1 MMPQSTFL
9 NWEPFSK
16 RIVLPTIL
24 TIILFISAIFF
35 IIIPAIEKN
44 SMDHK
49 REMIRE
55 LTNSAWN
62 ILAKLHDDEQKG
74 LLTREQA
81 QRQAIEQI
89 TNLHYGQA
97 VKDYFWINDMHPRM
111 VIHPYR
117 TDLNGKD
124 LSHYTDPDGTRVFVE
139 FVSIVKQHG
148 SGFVNYKWQS
158 YDNKNLILPKLS
170 YVKGFEPWGWIIG
183 TGIYL
188 EDIRSEIAVMTG
200 KVIKIS
206 LGIFL
211 LISLLFTSIIRQSYK
226 TQMQQRKA
234 EEDLKKTQ
242 TSLALAEKMASL
254 GKLSAMVAHEI
265 NNPLSGILSYAKL
278 SSKYLQQEEIDSK
291 TIETLRENLTLIAGE
306 AKRCGD
312 IVKNLLLF
320 AKRSLGEI
328 KEVHL
333 NEIIEVSI
341 KVVDH
346 SARIKD
352 MDLVMD
358 LDSGNDVIQCDAGA
372 IQQIFIALIINAI
385 ESSPPGEKIIVRTD
399 YRNKDFIII
408 KLIDYGDGISED
420 VLPHIFEPFFS
431 TKTSNKSLGLGLA
444 TVYGIVKRHAGTIN
458 VESRV
463 GKGTEFTI
471 TLPRLQELS
480 PLEDKKGAV

>member
-1 MMPQSTFL
+1 MSPQSTL
-9 NWEPFSK
+9 LQWKPFSK
-16 RIVLPTIL
+16 RIVLPTVL
-24 TIILFISAIFF
+24 TIVLFISAIFF
-35 IIIPAIEKN
+35 MIIPAIEKN

-62 ILAKLHDDEQKG
+62 ILAKLHNDEQKG

-89 TNLHYGQA
+89 RSLHYGQE
-97 VKDYFWINDMHPRM
+97 VKDYFWINDMHHRM

-117 TDLNGKD
+117 IDLNGKD
-124 LSHYTDPDGTRVFVE
+124 LSDYTDPDGKRVFVE
-139 FVSIVKQHG
+139 MVNTVKRDG
-148 SGFVNYKWQS
+148 SGFVHYKWQS
-158 YDNKNLILPKLS
+158 YDNKNLVLPKIS
-170 YVKGFEPWGWIIG
+170 YVKGFSPWGWIIG

-188 EDIRSEIAVMTG
+188 EDIRMEIAEMSSQ
-200 KVIKIS
+200 VIRIS
-206 LGIFL
+206 LGIFFF
-211 LISLLFTSIIRQSYK
+211 ISLLFTSIIRQSYK
-226 TQMQQRKA
+226 TQKQQRLA
-234 EEDLKKTQ
+234 EAELKKTQ
-242 TSLALAEKMASL
+242 SSLALAEKMASL

-278 SSKYLQQEEIDSK
+278 SSKYLGKEERGPD
-291 TIETLRENLTLIAGE
+291 TIAAVRENLSFIATE

-328 KEVHL
+328 KEMHL
-333 NEIIEVSI
+333 NEIIDVSI

-346 SARIKD
+346 SAR
-352 MDLVMD
+352 MHDLELVSELDGGDD
-358 LDSGNDVIQCDAGA
+358 LIQCDAGA
-372 IQQIFIALIINAI
+372 MQQIFVALIINAI
-385 ESSPPGEKIIVRTD
+385 EASPRGKKIIVRTD
-399 YRNKDFIII
+399 YGNRELVKI
-408 KLIDYGDGISED
+408 KLTDYGHGIPEE

-431 TKTSNKSLGLGLA
+431 TKTSNKSLGLGLS

-458 VESRV
+458 VESSV

-471 TLPRLQELS
+471 ILPRVQELS
-480 PLEDKKGAV
+480 PIDKKQGAA

>member
-1 MMPQSTFL
+1 MTPQSTFL
-9 NWEPFSK
+9 QWKLFSK
-16 RIVLPTIL
+16 RIILPTIL

-35 IIIPAIEKN
+35 MIIPAIEKN
-44 SMDHK
+44 GMDHK

-89 TNLHYGQA
+89 RNLHYGQE
-97 VKDYFWINDMHPRM
+97 VKDYFWINDMQPRM

-124 LSHYTDPDGTRVFVE
+124 LSNYTDPDGKRVFVE
-139 FVSIVKQHG
+139 FVNTVKQHG
-148 SGFVNYKWQS
+148 SGFVYYKWQS
-158 YDNKNLILPKLS
+158 YDNKNLVLPKIS
-170 YVKGFEPWGWIIG
+170 YVKGFTPWGWIIG

-188 EDIRSEIAVMTG
+188 EDIRAEIALMTNN
-200 KVIKIS
+200 VIKIS
-206 LGIFL
+206 LSIL
-211 LISLLFTSIIRQSYK
+211 VLISLLFISIIRQSYK
-226 TQMQQRKA
+226 TQKQQQIA
-234 EEDLKKTQ
+234 EEELKKTQ
-242 TSLALAEKMASL
+242 SSLALSEKMASL

-278 SSKYLQQEEIDSK
+278 STKYLGQETIDASTHESIK
-291 TIETLRENLTLIAGE
+291 ENLVLIASE

-328 KEVHL
+328 KAIHM
-333 NEIIEVSI
+333 NEIIDVSI
-341 KVVDH
+341 KVIDH
-346 SARIKD
+346 SARMKD
-352 MDLVMD
+352 LELFMELDAGDDL
-358 LDSGNDVIQCDAGA
+358 IQCDAGA
-372 IQQIFIALIINAI
+372 IQQIFVALIVNAI
-385 ESSPPGEKIIVRTD
+385 ESSPRGKKIIVRTD
-399 YRNKDFIII
+399 YRNRDLIKI
-408 KLIDYGDGISED
+408 KLIDYGEGISED
-420 VLPHIFEPFFS
+420 VLPHIFDPFFS
-431 TKTSNKSLGLGLA
+431 TKTSNKSLGLGLS
-444 TVYGIVKRHAGTIN
+444 TVYGIVQRHAGTIT

-471 TLPRLQELS
+471 ILPRVQELS
-480 PLEDKKGAV
+480 PIDEKKGAV

>member
-1 MMPQSTFL
+1 MTDQNPLFHWKQF
-9 NWEPFSK
+9 FQ

-24 TIILFISAIFF
+24 TIMLFIASIFLV
-35 IIIPAIEKN
+35 IIPAIEEN
-44 SMDHK
+44 GLDHK

-62 ILAKLHDDEQKG
+62 ILAKLHDDEQQG
-74 LLTREQA
+74 ILTREQA

-89 TNLHYGQA
+89 RNLHYGQE

-124 LSHYTDPDGTRVFVE
+124 LTNYTDPDGKRVFVE
-139 FVSIVKQHG
+139 FVKTVKQNG

-158 YDNKNLILPKLS
+158 YDNERLILPKIS
-170 YVKGFEPWGWIIG
+170 YVKGFMPWGWIIG

-188 EDIRSEIAVMTG
+188 EDIKAEIAVMTS
-200 KVIKIS
+200 KAIKIS

-211 LISLLFTSIIRQSYK
+211 FISLLFTSIIRQSYK
-226 TQMQQRKA
+226 TQKQQRIA
-234 EEDLKKTQ
+234 EAELKNVQ
-242 TSLALAEKMASL
+242 ASLALAEKMASL

-265 NNPLSGILSYAKL
+265 NNPLSGILSYARL
-278 SSKYLQQEEIDSK
+278 TLKYLNQEM
-291 TIETLRENLTLIAGE
+291 IEQNTREAIKENLNIIADE

-320 AKRSLGEI
+320 AKRSLGEV
-328 KEVHL
+328 KEIHL
-333 NEIIEVSI
+333 NEIIDVSI

-346 SARIKD
+346 SAKIKD
-352 MDLVMD
+352 LDLVMD
-358 LDSGNDVIQCDAGA
+358 LDTGDDVIQCDAGA

-385 ESSPPGEKIIVRTD
+385 ESSPPGKKIIVRTD
-399 YRNKDFIII
+399 YRNKDFIVI

-420 VLPHIFEPFFS
+420 VLPRIFEPFFS

-480 PLEDKKGAV
+480 PIEDKKGAV